1 MQVVTVPP
9 EFCSDA
15 RPISI
20 PIHRA
25 FRRKG
30 GWRRV
35 EIPVRTRLRPPR
47 TSEGE
52 SRRGGLAGG
61 EERIRTVGVAGNFQK
76 RPVNRG
82 APRKAR
88 KSARVRALRAGNVHQ
103 RLAVT
108 VIKSK
113 VRGCDRR
120 CYSRS
125 GLSKLRGTNHAFKTS
140 DRSAYRSAD

>member
-1 MQVVTVPP
+1 VQVVTVPP
-9 EFCSDA
+9 AFCSGA

-25 FRRKG
+25 FQRKG
-30 GWRRV
+30 GWQWV
-35 EIPVRTRLRPPR
+35 EISVRTRLRPPR
-47 TSEGE
+47 ASEGE

-61 EERIRTVGVAGNFQK
+61 EERIRTVGAPGNFQK

-82 APRKAR
+82 APRKAG

-108 VIKSK
+108 EIKSK
-113 VRGCDRR
+113 VQGCDRR

-125 GLSKLRGTNHAFKTS
+125 GLSKLRGANHAFKTS
-140 DRSAYRSAD
+140 HRFAYRSTD